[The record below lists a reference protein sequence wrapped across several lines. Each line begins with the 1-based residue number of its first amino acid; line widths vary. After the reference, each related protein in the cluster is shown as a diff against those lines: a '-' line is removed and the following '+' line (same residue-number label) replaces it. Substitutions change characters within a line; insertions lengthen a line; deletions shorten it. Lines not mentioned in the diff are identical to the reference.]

1 MFKILLLQCVEEKCM
16 FDFPL
21 EICLTSRSEYLPIL
35 IFFRFNQTNQK
46 KKQIPSLHP
55 FLMTF
60 KDRLFLSNKGYYPCQ
75 KNQNIYMLTPKQNL
89 SHTHTHIRH
98 SLLPSLRARGQL
110 WLIIKERETLQSPEC
125 GREDGEMRER
135 DTCGWEKR
143 LSGN

>member
-21 EICLTSRSEYLPIL
+21 ENCLTSRSEYFPIL

-46 KKQIPSLHP
+46 KKQIPSLYP

-75 KNQNIYMLTPKQNL
+75 KNQNIYMLTPKQNQT
-89 SHTHTHIRH
+89 HTHTHTLGTACFH
-98 SLLPSLRARGQL
+98 LLEPEANCGSLS
-110 WLIIKERETLQSPEC
+110 K
-125 GREDGEMRER
+125 RER
-135 DTCGWEKR
+135 LFKV
-143 LSGN
+143 LSVAGKTER